1 MNDRARPHDQLAR
14 LEELHEQVEQR
25 LADLEGEAGSERG
38 TDAGTWSVKDVYA
51 HIARWDALSADEL
64 ETLLSDGEPEEEP
77 KYQILN
83 AKWLAED
90 EELDLEEARARFAD
104 AFARYRDVLTSVAPE
119 SWQRV
124 REWVETSI
132 EHYEDHL
139 RAPLEFEVAPGG

>member
-90 EELDLEEARARFAD
+90 EELDLEEARARCRD
-104 AFARYRDVLTSVAPE
+104 AFARYRGVLASVAPE

-124 REWVETSI
+124 REWVDTSI